1 MKFNNMKHSLY
12 LILLAVLCWSCNDWL
27 SVSPKSQT
35 KEEDMFETEEGF
47 KNVLT
52 GIYTGMCDRE
62 LYGAALTY
70 GAVDVLGGYYEMGY
84 GQMNNIY
91 YTLYQYDYESTTSLD
106 VIEPIWN
113 KLYNLIANVNI
124 VLRNVDAQSDVFTED
139 NYRLCKG
146 EALALRAFLHF
157 DLLRIFG
164 KSYVAGAQEEA
175 IPYVENLELQIT
187 PLSTVEEVLNKII
200 RDLEEAAALMENDPI
215 VTGEASNLFLGNRQL
230 HINYYGV
237 RALLA
242 RVYLYKGDKANALL
256 NAQSVISSE
265 KYPWTDREEITVAA
279 DESRNRLFMDEVIFA
294 LNNNKLDTYVDE
306 FLRAGASESQAN
318 VLVMNAETVGS
329 MYESTSYGNID
340 YRYLYL
346 FKEDYVYNN
355 KLWQLD
361 GMPEDWTNRQP
372 MIRVSEMYLI
382 AAECETDETLALG
395 YFNEYRHARGF
406 SEDLN
411 LTTTSSL
418 QSEILKEYRKEFIQE
433 GQFWYCCKRLDTE
446 IPGLGGFSKDSF
458 VLPLPENEIEYGN
471 RF

>member
-1 MKFNNMKHSLY
+1 MKFNDMKHSLY

-318 VLVMNAETVGS
+318 VWL
-329 MYESTSYGNID
+329 
-340 YRYLYL
+340 
-346 FKEDYVYNN
+346 
-355 KLWQLD
+355 
-361 GMPEDWTNRQP
+361 
-372 MIRVSEMYLI
+372 
-382 AAECETDETLALG
+382 
-395 YFNEYRHARGF
+395 
-406 SEDLN
+406 
-411 LTTTSSL
+411 
-418 QSEILKEYRKEFIQE
+418 
-433 GQFWYCCKRLDTE
+433 
-446 IPGLGGFSKDSF
+446 
-458 VLPLPENEIEYGN
+458 
-471 RF
+471 